1 MGLAGL
7 FTRNKNKITPSVR
20 NSALDFEPRPVNGA
34 MPTEAFQPAPYSSFD
49 SDPLLRMLQQGR
61 HAVILREEV
70 KWRTHPNGENVLRQT
85 ADEIEQRMALVPAGS
100 VALARTLDGETGP
113 PEEDIAVEPFLLDVH
128 TVTNGR
134 FQKFVDSGGYDSLE
148 YWPEEIWPHLIE
160 LKDLTGQPGPRF
172 WRQGRCNA
180 LLLDHPVVGISWYEA
195 QAFALWVGQRLPTEA
210 EWQMAASWHIHS
222 STDMLRRFP
231 WGDALDN
238 QRCNIW
244 SSRHGT
250 TVPVNTYPTGAAPN
264 HVLQLVGNVWEWT
277 DSEYS
282 IADEAGRPIVGEMP
296 MHVVRGGAFD
306 TYFEVQATS
315 HFRTGQLAL
324 ARPHNVGFRCATNLA
339 DATWITSTESH

>member
-1 MGLAGL
+1 MAIGL
-7 FTRNKNKITPSVR
+7 FARKKNEGGSSRSRCVDVDGDAPTST
-20 NSALDFEPRPVNGA
+20 SQPVA
-34 MPTEAFQPAPYSSFD
+34 YQPAPYQSWD
-49 SDPLLRMLQQGR
+49 ADPLVRMLQQGR
-61 HAVILREEV
+61 HAVILREEA
-70 KWRTHPNGENVLRQT
+70 KWRNHPNAASLLRQAKT
-85 ADEIEQRMALVPAGS
+85 ELEPRMALVPAGS
-100 VALARTLDGETGP
+100 VSLAKTLEGETGP
-113 PEEDIAVEPFLLDVH
+113 PEEDITVEPFLLDVH
-128 TVTNGR
+128 TVSNAR
-134 FQKFVDSGGYDSLE
+134 FQNFVDAGGYDALE

-172 WRQGRCNA
+172 WRQGRCDMRFM
-180 LLLDHPVVGISWYEA
+180 DHPAVGISWYEA
-195 QAFALWVGQRLPTEA
+195 QAFSLWAGQRLPTEA

-244 SSRHGT
+244 SSRIGR
-250 TVPVNTYPTGAAPN
+250 TVPVHSYPHGSAPN

-282 IADEAGRPIVGEMP
+282 VADEVGRPVVGEMP

-306 TYFEVQATS
+306 TYFEIQATG
-315 HFRTGQLAL
+315 HFRTGQIAL

-339 DATWITSTESH
+339 DATWITGTETD